1 MAELFYYILKR
12 IILSILV
19 ILGIIIVSYIL
30 VYIAPGN
37 PAYTWVGKPTGP
49 KAAEAIKL
57 AEKDL
62 GLDKPFYIQLY
73 NFIKRFFSFSWGIS
87 IRFKQPVSVITM
99 RSLAATLELVVLAYI
114 IAMPLGIFG
123 GVYAALHRDSI
134 IDKIIYGIA
143 SILAS
148 SPRFW
153 IAAITIL
160 LMQMLGINIF
170 GRISASYAISINI
183 YTGSYII
190 DSLLNGRIDAF
201 VDAILRTI
209 PPAILSSFYPFALT
223 ARIVRHSL
231 SEELHKE
238 YVRQLLSYGLKGGHV
253 VKRYALRGV
262 IPVLAQ
268 IQGIS
273 FAYSIIDVAAIENVF
288 GREGIGVTLSKA
300 ILANDYP
307 LIVGLLT
314 IVSILFVIAITIADI
329 IHIIIDPRVRI

>member
-1 MAELFYYILKR
+1 MVKLFYYILKR
-12 IILSILV
+12 VSLSILV
-19 ILGIIIVSYIL
+19 ILGIIVVSYIL

-73 NFIKRFFSFSWGIS
+73 NFIKRFFSFDWGIS
-87 IRFKQPVSVITM
+87 IRFKQPVSVIVM

-114 IAMPLGIFG
+114 IALPLGILG
-123 GVYAALHRDSI
+123 GVYASLHRNSI
-134 IDKIIYGIA
+134 ADKTIYGIA
-143 SILAS
+143 SLLAS

-153 IAAITIL
+153 IAAITVL
-160 LMQMLGINIF
+160 LLQMFNINIF
-170 GRISASYAISINI
+170 GRVSTSYAISINV

-201 VDAILRTI
+201 IDAVLRAM
-209 PPAILSSFYPFALT
+209 PPVFLASLYPFALT
-223 ARIVRHSL
+223 TRIVRHAL

-238 YVRQLLSYGLKGGHV
+238 YVRQLLSYGLRGRHV
-253 VKRYALRGV
+253 IRRYALRGV

-273 FAYSIIDVAAIENVF
+273 FAYSVIDVATIENVF

-307 LIVGLLT
+307 LIIGLLA

-329 IHIIIDPRVRI
+329 IHMVIDPRVRI